1 MSDSRRLTWIDLLLA
16 LLILGVAGGVRGWY
30 LVMLAGGGDGAR
42 DAVWQVQQPADQW
55 HGQINVLDRLISN
68 IKERGPLA
76 GFRSPA
82 PLADGEE
89 VTAHLAPAYPI
100 ARAYLELAAGWI
112 GYGDKPAVVVRWA
125 QVGLG
130 ALTAMLYFL
139 IARRAFASVVV
150 GLLAGLGTAF
160 YPLWIFNVAELQD
173 GVFVTFLVALALHLA
188 VKSGLEAG
196 ALSSLFLGLVL
207 AALCLTR
214 ASLIPFAV
222 VLLMWFM
229 LRSRE
234 LSQGWL
240 CALVAFFGFCSGLS
254 SWLVR
259 NFQELE
265 EPLPIVSTAWWHL
278 WVGNNPLTTGGP
290 ANADMK
296 ALLAEEQ
303 AELAKTPQAQRY
315 EKLAHRV
322 KDEVWASPSQ
332 TLVRRG
338 KALLF
343 FMFGTKSPNRN
354 TIIERGGGPEIELW
368 VKNFIMGSLV
378 GLWPLALLGWRWSYG
393 WKRASAPLALAIYW
407 IPLPYFLSHAEH
419 LHGPRLPLDGAFI
432 CLAALALGCLIPFLG
447 RRLLAGEE
455 ALRSEETTTD

>member
-1 MSDSRRLTWIDLLLA
+1 MFDSRRLTWLDILLA
-16 LLILGVAGGVRGWY
+16 LFILGVAGGVRGWY
-30 LVMLAGGGDGAR
+30 LVMFAAGGECSG
-42 DAVWQVQQPADQW
+42 DAVWQIQQPANLWQ
-55 HGQINVLDRLISN
+55 GETNVLERLVSN

-76 GFRSPA
+76 GFRCPA

-89 VTAHLAPAYPI
+89 VTAHVAPGYPI
-100 ARAYLELAAGWI
+100 SRAYLELAAGWI
-112 GYGDKPAVVVRWA
+112 GYGEKPAVVVRWV

-130 ALTAMLYFL
+130 ALTAMLYYL

-160 YPLWIFNVAELQD
+160 YPLWIINVAELAD
-173 GVFVTFLVALALHLA
+173 GVLVTFLVALTLHLA
-188 VKSGLEAG
+188 VKSGLESG
-196 ALSSLFLGLVL
+196 ALSSLLLGLML

-214 ASLIPFAV
+214 ASLLPFAV
-222 VLLMWFM
+222 ALLMWFM

-240 CALVAFFGFCSGLS
+240 CALVAFFGFFSGLS

-265 EPLPIVSTAWWHL
+265 TPLPIVSTAWWHL

-290 ANADMK
+290 ADPAMK
-296 ALLAEEQ
+296 ALLSDDQ
-303 AELAKTPQAQRY
+303 AELAKTPQGQRY
-315 EKLAHRV
+315 QKLAHRV
-322 KDEVWASPSQ
+322 KDEVLASPSQ
-332 TLVRRG
+332 ALVRRG

-368 VKNFIMGSLV
+368 VKNLIMGSLV
-378 GLWPLALLGWRWSYG
+378 GLWPLTLLGWRWSYG
-393 WKRASAPLALAIYW
+393 WKRAAAPLALAIYW
-407 IPLPYFLSHAEH
+407 IPLPYILSHAEH

-432 CLAALALGCLIPFLG
+432 CLAALAVGCLIPFLG
-447 RRLLAGEE
+447 QRLLAGEE
-455 ALRSEETTTD
+455 GLRTEETEAA